1 MRSALSA
8 RGGHRALRHHGRPT
22 MGLLDGSGSS
32 MTPPPDSEPFTAS
45 LERMNRFQEPEAR
58 TIIAD
63 LGLPA
68 GSRGLDVGCGVGL
81 YALWLAEAVGPA
93 GRVIGIEPTMERVE
107 EARAL
112 VGGRVDPGRVE
123 LRQGN
128 GTALDMPA
136 DSFDW
141 L

>member
-81 YALWLAEAVGPA
+81 YALWLAEAVGPG
-93 GRVIGIEPTMERVE
+93 GRVKGIEPSSERADA
-107 EARAL
+107 ARAL
-112 VGGRVDPGRVE
+112 VGQALGAGRLE
-123 LRQGN
+123 
-128 GTALDMPA
+128 
-136 DSFDW
+136 F
-141 L
+141 